1 MKKSMSDIIAQM
13 LIIIALIIIPITL
26 VITCYR
32 MSNTNDSLK
41 ELIRLKRNELQS
53 NYVKQWQQRNL
64 LLQRKDTLHFKLVK
78 EQPYFNIYIN

>member
-1 MKKSMSDIIAQM
+1 MSDVLAQL

-32 MSNTNDSLK
+32 MSNTNDSLR
-41 ELIRLKRNELQS
+41 ELIRLERNKQQS

-64 LLQRKDTLHFKLVK
+64 LLQCKDTLYFKTVK
-78 EQPYFNIYIN
+78 

>member
-1 MKKSMSDIIAQM
+1 MKKSMSDVLAQI
-13 LIIIALIIIPITL
+13 LIILALIIIPITL

-32 MSNTNDSLK
+32 MSNTNDSLR

-64 LLQRKDTLHFKLVK
+64 LLQCQDTMYFKLVK
-78 EQPYFNIYIN
+78 